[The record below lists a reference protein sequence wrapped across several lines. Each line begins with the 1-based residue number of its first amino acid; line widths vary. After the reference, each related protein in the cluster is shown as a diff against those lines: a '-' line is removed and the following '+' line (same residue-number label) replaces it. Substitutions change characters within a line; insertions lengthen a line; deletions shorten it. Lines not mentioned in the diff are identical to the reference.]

1 MTASKMPPVPPGNRG
16 PQGATDDRAAKD
28 EKLISQE
35 NANVDQT
42 GDRANIKQNTSNVQ
56 DKR

>member
-1 MTASKMPPVPPGNRG
+1 MSAKTPPVPPHNKS
-16 PQGATDDRAAKD
+16 PQDTGRKPNAKPEPMKSKDTD
-28 EKLISQE
+28 
-35 NANVDQT
+35 VDQV